1 MASAFHH
8 SPGACLCRSGYLLG
22 GSDCG
27 EAEAGA
33 GAALAR
39 LGGLDGEGALPLF
52 AAVAGAAGGEGGGSD
67 FTLGDEGALGLPEGG
82 T

>member
-27 EAEAGA
+27 EAEARA
-33 GAALAR
+33 RAALAR
-39 LGGLDGEGALPLF
+39 LRSLDGEGALLLF
-52 AAVAGAAGGEGGGSD
+52 AAVAGAAGGDEGGSD
-67 FTLGDEGALGLPEGG
+67 FTLGDEGALELPEGG